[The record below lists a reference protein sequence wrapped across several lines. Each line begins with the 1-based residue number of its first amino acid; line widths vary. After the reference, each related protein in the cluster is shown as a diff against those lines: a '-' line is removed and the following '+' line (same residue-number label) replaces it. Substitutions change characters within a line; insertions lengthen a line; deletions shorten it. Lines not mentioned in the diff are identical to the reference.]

1 MKKHKLLLLFLFA
14 ATALSAQSSAK
25 QYVMI
30 EHFTNTKCPTCAS
43 KNPAFYN
50 LINQYPD
57 DIHHISIHPPIPY
70 NTCGL
75 YLANTTENSARANF
89 YGIFGTP
96 SIAINGTLQPIS
108 TPMLTQVTLQEYLGL
123 TSPLGLEVSET
134 GPANARVATVTAH
147 SLSAL
152 PAGTYNLYAAVVEKT
167 VNFNGG
173 NGEQVHYDVFRK
185 MLSNISG
192 NAFSPAAAGQ
202 SVQLSF
208 NYSIDS
214 NWVADEIY
222 VLAWV
227 QNATTKEIL
236 NSGTRFD
243 PLIVSTGEAKP
254 EQVRVL
260 PNPVS
265 EIAYVQIGEDRA
277 ELVEVFS
284 INGSRVAAN
293 FENEETGVVTIP
305 AASYSPGIY
314 FIKITGKT
322 GVYTAKMVKN

>member
-108 TPMLTQVTLQEYLGL
+108 TPMLTQV
-123 TSPLGLEVSET
+123 
-134 GPANARVATVTAH
+134 
-147 SLSAL
+147 
-152 PAGTYNLYAAVVEKT
+152 
-167 VNFNGG
+167 
-173 NGEQVHYDVFRK
+173 
-185 MLSNISG
+185 
-192 NAFSPAAAGQ
+192 
-202 SVQLSF
+202 
-208 NYSIDS
+208 
-214 NWVADEIY
+214 
-222 VLAWV
+222 
-227 QNATTKEIL
+227 
-236 NSGTRFD
+236 
-243 PLIVSTGEAKP
+243 
-254 EQVRVL
+254 
-260 PNPVS
+260 
-265 EIAYVQIGEDRA
+265 
-277 ELVEVFS
+277 
-284 INGSRVAAN
+284 
-293 FENEETGVVTIP
+293 
-305 AASYSPGIY
+305 
-314 FIKITGKT
+314 
-322 GVYTAKMVKN
+322 